1 MVVGVILRMFIA
13 GGGVIAML
21 QYGSRMGMWWST
33 FTRAEKVNRLGFGLL
48 LAGLVEGSIEGVL
61 THLPLGPRNVIVLVS
76 LVLIVGGYE
85 AMRQHRNRNRK
96 DLP

>member
-1 MVVGVILRMFIA
+1 VVIGVILRMFIA

-21 QYGSRMGMWWST
+21 QYGSRMGVWWGT

-48 LAGLVEGSIEGVL
+48 LSALVEGAIEGVL
-61 THLPLGPRNVIVLVS
+61 THLPLGPRNVLVLVA
-76 LVLIVGGYE
+76 LILIIGGYE
-85 AMRQHRNRNRK
+85 AMRQHRNRR